1 MDQSI
6 EPISSG
12 KIVAV
17 VDDDPAVRNSLKFS
31 LETEGL
37 VVRAFAAGQEL
48 MEAVK
53 DETINC
59 VVIEF
64 RLEDIDGVA
73 LTDHM
78 RSKGLRTPIIML
90 TRHPNKMLKQYAA
103 QRNIPIVEKPLV
115 GNTLMDTIRRLL
127 I

>member
-1 MDQSI
+1 
-6 EPISSG
+6 
-12 KIVAV
+12 
-17 VDDDPAVRNSLKFS
+17 
-31 LETEGL
+31 
-37 VVRAFAAGQEL
+37 
-48 MEAVK
+48 MEAVN

-59 VVIEF
+59 FVIEF

-73 LTDHM
+73 LTDCM

-90 TRHPNKMLKQYAA
+90 TSYPNKMLKQYAA

>member
-1 MDQSI
+1 
-6 EPISSG
+6 
-12 KIVAV
+12 
-17 VDDDPAVRNSLKFS
+17 
-31 LETEGL
+31 
-37 VVRAFAAGQEL
+37 
-48 MEAVK
+48 MEAVN

-59 VVIEF
+59 FVIEF

-73 LTDHM
+73 LTDRM

-90 TRHPNKMLKQYAA
+90 TSHPNKMLTQYAA